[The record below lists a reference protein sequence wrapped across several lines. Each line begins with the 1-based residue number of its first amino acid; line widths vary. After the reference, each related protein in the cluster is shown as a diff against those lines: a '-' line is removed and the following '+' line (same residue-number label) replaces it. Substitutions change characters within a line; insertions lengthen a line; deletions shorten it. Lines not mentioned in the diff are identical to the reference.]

1 MTNRPTREPRA
12 WNKPLEQDWPR
23 GGQNVKVVQAPTPE
37 TGAPDQGTALTHSQ
51 ERKHAKLSTP
61 TPESTQELI
70 LTQADRHLSQAVD
83 HLRHGLAW
91 FRVTDPSQDHAE
103 LEQMLRELAETVAY
117 RKSLL
122 NEA

>member
-12 WNKPLEQDWPR
+12 WNKPLEQDWPG
-23 GGQNVKVVQAPTPE
+23 GGQNVKVVRDPAPE
-37 TGAPDQGTALTHSQ
+37 APPQETALTHSQ
-51 ERKHAKLSTP
+51 ERKHAKMSTP

-83 HLRHGLAW
+83 HLHFGLAW
-91 FRVTDPSQDHAE
+91 FKVTDPSQDHAK

-122 NEA
+122 DEA